1 MLMRRSESRESAQ
14 KKLLMSTSDW
24 ARPVSAGGITVGGGN
39 KGGGGGV
46 CVLGGGGCGRK
57 ATTKRRYASDELEP
71 WPPRWP
77 PA

>member
-39 KGGGGGV
+39 KGGGGGSV
-46 CVLGGGGCGRK
+46 CVGRGWVWK
-57 ATTKRRYASDELEP
+57 KGDDQTTIRV
-71 WPPRWP
+71 
-77 PA
+77 